1 MRKNTYIFI
10 GLFLLLLLLALLDVC
25 SGSIWISPLST
36 LNSQLRGVPDEAHGF
51 VGCTSTL
58 HSQLLLHLRL
68 PKMLT
73 AILAGASL
81 SVAGLMMQTLFRNP
95 LAGPYILGV
104 SSGASLGV
112 ALVTMVTT
120 ILPLA
125 FSPSPH
131 SLIATSAIIGSML
144 TMLLVMLF
152 AQRIRSNVT
161 LLIVGMMVGNI
172 AGALVNM
179 IQNFANPDSLKLFVV
194 WTLGS
199 LSGVSWEELPTLAI
213 GIAIA
218 AIIVIMLIKPLNG
231 LLLGEDYARGL
242 GIHVERTR
250 WMMVLASCLLAGSV
264 TAFCGPIAFIGVAVP
279 HIARGILATSNHRL
293 TVPASALIGANILL
307 VCDILCNLG
316 TYSLPIS
323 TMSALF
329 GAPIILW
336 IVLKK
341 K

>member
-1 MRKNTYIFI
+1 MHFLSYLCSAMKRNSYIFI
-10 GLFLLLLLLALLDVC
+10 ILSVLLLVLAVLNLC
-25 SGSIWISPLST
+25 CGSVWIPVWEAMG
-36 LNSQLRGVPDEAHGF
+36 RVGDEAMGHGLSAIEEQI
-51 VGCTSTL
+51 VW
-58 HSQLLLHLRL
+58 HLRL

-73 AILAGASL
+73 AILAGAAL

-112 ALVTMVTT
+112 ALVTMCGVA
-120 ILPLA
+120 L
-125 FSPSPH
+125 
-131 SLIATSAIIGSML
+131 GSSGVVL
-144 TMLLVMLF
+144 GSIVGSVAVMLLVMLI
-152 AQRIRSNVT
+152 AKRIRQNVT

-172 AGALVNM
+172 AGAIVNM
-179 IQNFANPDSLKLFVV
+179 LQNIANPDSLKLFVV

-199 LSGVSWEELPTLAI
+199 LSNVGWTELPVMAI
-213 GIAIA
+213 GIAA
-218 AIIVIMLIKPLNG
+218 ATVLVLWLIKPLNG

-242 GIHVERTR
+242 GINVGQVR
-250 WMMVLASCLLAGSV
+250 WVLVVASCLLAGSV

-279 HIARGILATSNHRL
+279 HIARGVLGSSNHRL
-293 TVPASALIGANILL
+293 TVAASALIGANLLL
-307 VCDILCNLG
+307 VCDILCNIG
-316 TYSLPIS
+316 SHPLPIS